1 MEADKA
7 GKCADADS
15 IVTAMKAVFAARSTF
30 MFAVLAFAVLAF
42 ANVALGVALS
52 SLSLGT
58 GVIGVVCGVVNAPL
72 LVWLANRQVLKSR
85 R

>member
-1 MEADKA
+1 
-7 GKCADADS
+7 
-15 IVTAMKAVFAARSTF
+15 VTAMKATFAARSTF
-30 MFAVLAFAVLAF
+30 MFAVLAF